1 MSWHCVSTRGAN
13 GDRTPYCFARPS
25 TFDRYEAVSA
35 LLDIPFNGVSAL
47 TAAANASAFN
57 CSRVGGPALPPR
69 PRPPKRPRAT
79 AAAPHPPAS
88 NPSCPPGTI
97 LAAGGW
103 YSCAG
108 AAAVTPGCDS
118 AGAAPGAPPPN
129 G

>member
-13 GDRTPYCFARPS
+13 GDRTPYCLARAS

-35 LLDIPFNGVSAL
+35 LLDIAFSGVSAL

-97 LAAGGW
+97 LAAGVW
-103 YSCAG
+103 YPVARARRSPWALHRG
-108 AAAVTPGCDS
+108 EVAA
-118 AGAAPGAPPPN
+118 GAPPPH
-129 G
+129 